1 MNLISILNTKQI
13 NDGIFL
19 NKAGENFNLEKI
31 FLKVRVRLRMI
42 YPKLPTPIGMLGLV
56 NLAYLPPACI
66 LKEK

>member
-1 MNLISILNTKQI
+1 MAF
-13 NDGIFL
+13 FL